1 MPRFRLQSAEAVTG
15 LVFSS
20 VVFAAV
26 LHASWNALVKTGQN
40 KQSGMLLLTLAH
52 GFFGLCILPF
62 VPVPQGAAWLW
73 LTASGLIHMFY
84 QLFLGFAYE
93 RGDLSRVYPIARGA
107 APLIVLI
114 ISLCF
119 GIDSLRGMDLL
130 GILVLG
136 LGIVLMAHGV
146 FRSGE
151 DRRLI
156 PLALGSAA
164 ATAGYSLVDGLGARV
179 MGDALAY
186 VAWLLI
192 FSAVFYTPVIL
203 ALRGRSVLPRGGG
216 QIALG
221 LLAGFASFIAYAI
234 VVWAMTVAPIALV
247 TALRE
252 SSILFAM
259 LLGWFFFKDTM
270 GPTKILAGLVIVAGV
285 VLTRF

>member
-1 MPRFRLQSAEAVTG
+1 MTG
-15 LVFSS
+15 PVFSS

-179 MGDALAY
+179 MGCC
-186 VAWLLI
+186 
-192 FSAVFYTPVIL
+192 
-203 ALRGRSVLPRGGG
+203 
-216 QIALG
+216 
-221 LLAGFASFIAYAI
+221 
-234 VVWAMTVAPIALV
+234 
-247 TALRE
+247 
-252 SSILFAM
+252 SI
-259 LLGWFFFKDTM
+259 
-270 GPTKILAGLVIVAGV
+270 
-285 VLTRF
+285 

>member
-1 MPRFRLQSAEAVTG
+1 MTG

-20 VVFAAV
+20 VVFAAL
-26 LHASWNALVKTGQN
+26 LHAGWNALVKTGQN

-52 GFFGLCILPF
+52 AFFGLCILPF
-62 VPVPQGAAWLW
+62 VSLPQGTAWLW
-73 LTASGLIHMFY
+73 LIASGLIHMFY
-84 QLFLGFAYE
+84 QLFLGLAYE

-107 APLIVLI
+107 APMIVLI
-114 ISLCF
+114 VSLSF
-119 GIDSLRGMDLL
+119 GIDSLRGLDLL

-146 FRSGE
+146 FSSGE

-164 ATAGYSLVDGLGARV
+164 ATAGYSLVDGMGARV

-186 VAWLLI
+186 VSWFLVL
-192 FSAVFYTPVIL
+192 SAVFYTPVIL

-221 LLAGFASFIAYAI
+221 LLAGFASFIAYAL
-234 VVWAMTVAPIALV
+234 VVWAMTKAPIALV

-259 LLGWFFFKDTM
+259 LLGWLFFRDTM

-285 VLTRF
+285 ILTRL

>member
-1 MPRFRLQSAEAVTG
+1 MTG

-20 VVFAAV
+20 VVMAAL

-52 GFFGLCILPF
+52 AFFGLCLLPY
-62 VPVPQGAAWLW
+62 VSVPQGAAWLW
-73 LTASGLIHMFY
+73 LIASGLIHMFY

-107 APLIVLI
+107 APMIVLI
-114 ISLCF
+114 VSLSF
-119 GIDSLRGMDLL
+119 GIDTLRSLDLL
-130 GILVLG
+130 GIFVLG

-146 FRSGE
+146 FSSGE
-151 DRRLI
+151 DCKLI

-179 MGDALAY
+179 MGDALGY
-186 VAWLLI
+186 VSWLLI

-221 LLAGFASFIAYAI
+221 LCAGCASFIAYAL
-234 VVWAMTVAPIALV
+234 VVWAMTEAPISLV

-252 SSILFAM
+252 ISILFAM
-259 LLGWFFFKDTM
+259 LLGWVFFRDTM
-270 GPTKILAGLVIVAGV
+270 GPAKIVAVLVIVAGV
-285 VLTRF
+285 ILTRF

>member
-1 MPRFRLQSAEAVTG
+1 MTG

-20 VVFAAV
+20 VVLAAL

-52 GFFGLCILPF
+52 AFFGLCLLPF
-62 VPVPQGAAWLW
+62 VSVPQGAAWLW
-73 LTASGLIHMFY
+73 LIASGLIHMFY

-107 APLIVLI
+107 APMIVLI
-114 ISLCF
+114 VSLSF
-119 GIDSLRGMDLL
+119 GIDPLRGLDLL

-146 FRSGE
+146 LSSGE

-156 PLALGSAA
+156 PLALGSAT

-179 MGDALAY
+179 MGDALGY
-186 VAWLLI
+186 VSWLLI
-192 FSAVFYTPVIL
+192 FSAVFYTPVIV
-203 ALRGRSVLPRGGG
+203 ALRGRSVLPQGLG

-221 LLAGFASFIAYAI
+221 LCAGFASFIAYAL
-234 VVWAMTVAPIALV
+234 VVWAMTEAPIALV

-252 SSILFAM
+252 ISILFAI
-259 LLGWFFFKDTM
+259 LLGWVFFRDTM
-270 GPTKILAGLVIVAGV
+270 GPAKIVAGLVIVAGV
-285 VLTRF
+285 ILTRF

>member
-1 MPRFRLQSAEAVTG
+1 VTG

-20 VVFAAV
+20 VVTAAL

-52 GFFGLCILPF
+52 AFFGLCLLPF
-62 VPVPQGAAWLW
+62 VSVPQGAAWLW
-73 LTASGLIHMFY
+73 LIASGLIHMLY

-107 APLIVLI
+107 APMIVLI
-114 ISLCF
+114 VSLSF
-119 GIDSLRGMDLL
+119 GIDTLRSMDLL

-136 LGIVLMAHGV
+136 LGIFLMAHGV
-146 FRSGE
+146 FSSGE

-179 MGDALAY
+179 MGDALGY
-186 VAWLLI
+186 VSWLLI
-192 FSAVFYTPVIL
+192 FSAVFYTPVIV

-221 LLAGFASFIAYAI
+221 LCAGCASFIAYAL
-234 VVWAMTVAPIALV
+234 VVWAMTEAPIALV

-252 SSILFAM
+252 ISILFAM
-259 LLGWFFFKDTM
+259 LLGWVFFRDTM
-270 GPTKILAGLVIVAGV
+270 GPAKIVAGLVIVAGV
-285 VLTRF
+285 ILTRF

>member
-1 MPRFRLQSAEAVTG
+1 MTG
-15 LVFSS
+15 LVFNS

-114 ISLCF
+114 ISLGF

-156 PLALGSAA
+156 PLALWSAA

-192 FSAVFYTPVIL
+192 FSAVCYTPVIL

-259 LLGWFFFKDTM
+259 LLGWVFFKDTM

>member
-1 MPRFRLQSAEAVTG
+1 MTG

-20 VVFAAV
+20 VVLAAL
-26 LHASWNALVKTGQN
+26 LHASWNALVKTGHN

-52 GFFGLCILPF
+52 AFFGLCLLPF

-73 LTASGLIHMFY
+73 LIASGLIHMLY

-107 APLIVLI
+107 APMIVLI
-114 ISLCF
+114 VSLSF
-119 GIDSLRGMDLL
+119 GIDTLRSLDLL

-146 FRSGE
+146 FISGE

-179 MGDALAY
+179 MGDALGY
-186 VAWLLI
+186 VSWLLI
-192 FSAVFYTPVIL
+192 FSAVFYTPVIV
-203 ALRGRSVLPRGGG
+203 ALRGRAVLPRGGG

-221 LLAGFASFIAYAI
+221 LCAGCASFLAYAL
-234 VVWAMTVAPIALV
+234 VVWAMTEAPIALV

-252 SSILFAM
+252 ISILFAM
-259 LLGWFFFKDTM
+259 VLGWMFFRDTM
-270 GPTKILAGLVIVAGV
+270 GLAKIVAGLVIVAGV
-285 VLTRF
+285 ILTRF